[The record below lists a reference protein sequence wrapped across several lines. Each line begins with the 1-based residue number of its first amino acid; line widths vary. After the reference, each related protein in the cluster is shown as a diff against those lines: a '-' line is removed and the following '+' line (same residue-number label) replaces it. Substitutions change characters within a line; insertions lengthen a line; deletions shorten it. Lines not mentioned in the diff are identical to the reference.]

1 MYQWNQYT
9 IYDTDDGDSIFDYIE
24 DVLSDAEPEAVQI
37 GARDYW
43 KECSGYD
50 IETTR
55 ISDYAFM
62 YHWQWSMGKRVFLG
76 RTWKQYETW
85 CEALQKYLK
94 RYKLRLLVW
103 VANLGHEFA
112 FLQYRHKWSSVFAKT
127 ATKPLKAAT
136 GKIEFRECLTIS
148 GAGGLENLAKNY
160 CTTKKQKNDL
170 DYAKIRNHYSKLNKI
185 EKGYC
190 IADVAIL
197 SEWAAYMYT
206 TYIHEPGDKMP
217 MTQTGICRKAVD
229 DAARATGSYA
239 QIKEAVKN
247 LYPKKKEQYDYL
259 MYHLFR
265 GGFTH
270 ANAYWASSDDVNEIV
285 PNVIGFDYT
294 SSYPAVMLQSAYKY
308 PVARFVPIEL
318 EHDGKQI
325 TDSRLNLDK
334 NALIITIRFRGLK
347 PRSMHT
353 IESDHKIINAK
364 GFAPEGVYLDNG
376 RVICAE
382 SMTVCLT
389 ELDYIIYTWFY
400 KWESIEIINCQCA
413 PKGNLPKY
421 LTKPLLAAYVKK
433 CQLKA
438 ADMDHTP
445 EYQNAKAIVNSF
457 YGMCV
462 QRLVFVDWY
471 FDPEDH
477 KRPWHDRVSKVPYWR
492 QIQDKLL
499 SPYWGI
505 WVTAWARYKL
515 LSVVHQLDPDKSY
528 FNVVYCDTDSIYMID
543 TPRGRQIIKEHNAE
557 IAKYNAEL
565 PQECRGK
572 KNGKG
577 ALGCFDPIDNGV
589 HYRFKTLGAKR
600 YIKLANGVAEIVVA
614 GMRKGSYE
622 HAFASETPPDDDYII
637 VRVPDPDDKNR
648 KKEMYMSEYDLFAHF
663 RDGLML
669 DINVS
674 DKLCSKYTF
683 EPYSA
688 DVGGVCMQELSGVA
702 LVPTTFNIK
711 MSDYYKALVKQI
723 KAEERHNFEFEELE
737 DTIELDETGSLVFIG
752 SDEYE

>member
-1 MYQWNQYT
+1 MYEWNGYT
-9 IYDTDDGDSIFDYIE
+9 VYDTDDGDSNMDYIA
-24 DVLSDAEPEAVQI
+24 DVLQGDPESIQV

-43 KECSGYD
+43 KQCSGYD

-62 YHWQWSMGKRVFLG
+62 YHWQWSMGDKIFLG

-85 CEALQKYLK
+85 VDALQKFLK
-94 RYKLRLLVW
+94 RCKLRLIVW

-112 FLQYRHKWSSVFAKT
+112 FLQYRHTWSSVFAKT

-160 CTTKKQKNDL
+160 CKTKKQKNDL
-170 DYAKIRNHYSKLNKI
+170 DYSKIRNEYTKLYKV

-197 SEWAAYMYT
+197 SEWAAYMFD
-206 TYIHEPGDKMP
+206 TYIKQPGDKMP

-229 DAARATGSYA
+229 DAARDTGKYA
-239 QIKEAVKN
+239 QIKQAVKN

-259 MYHLFR
+259 MFHLFR

-285 PNVIGFDYT
+285 DNVIGFDYT

-318 EHDGKQI
+318 ENDGHQI

-334 NALIITIRFRGLK
+334 NALIITVTFKGLK
-347 PRSMHT
+347 PRSMHS
-353 IESDHKIINAK
+353 IESDHKIINAP
-364 GFAPEGVYLDNG
+364 GFIPEGVYLDNG

-382 SMTVCLT
+382 TMTVCFT

-400 KWESIEIINCQCA
+400 KWDSLKIINCQCA
-413 PKGNLPKY
+413 PKGSLPKY

-438 ADMDHTP
+438 AHLDKTP
-445 EYQNAKAIVNSF
+445 EYQNAKSVVNSF
-457 YGMCV
+457 YGMTV

-471 FDPEDH
+471 FDAEDH
-477 KRPWHDRVSKVPYWR
+477 KKPWKDRVSKVPYWR

-515 LSVVHQLDPDKSY
+515 LSVVHQLDPDKNY
-528 FNVVYCDTDSIYMID
+528 CNVVYCDTDSIYMLD
-543 TPRGRQIIKEHNAE
+543 TPRGRQIIKEHNKE
-557 IAKYNAEL
+557 IFEYNKEL
-565 PQECRGK
+565 PPECWD
-572 KNGKG
+572 
-577 ALGCFDPIDNGV
+577 LGTFDPIGGGV
-589 HYRFKTLGAKR
+589 HYKLKTLGAKR

-622 HAFASETPPDDDYII
+622 HAFGSETPPENEDYII
-637 VRVPDPDDKNR
+637 VRVPDPEDKNR
-648 KKEMYMSEYDLFAHF
+648 KKELYLSEYDLFAHF

-669 DINVS
+669 DISVA
-674 DKLCSKYTF
+674 DKLCSKYTYSA
-683 EPYSA
+683 YSA

-723 KAEERHNFEFEELE
+723 KAESRHNFDAELE
-737 DTIELDETGSLVFIG
+737 EVDNIDVDENGNLIFIG
-752 SDEYE
+752 DDEYE